1 MEGVVGEGK
10 GSAAE
15 VVCVCLSAVNGWFVF
30 LVSFRLVCCR
40 RFPFESKRQHV
51 YCRSAPRSVLAVRLR
66 RPDSRPVPHL
76 PFFRSAAFCLPSGS
90 PVLPPPFCRILCRRG
105 VSTPAASFFSPDQPD
120 PISRREEVAGISLHR
135 ESSVRR
141 LWWKGW
147 ILVAS
152 RADLK
157 RTPVPLGKDLC
168 FRSWVPSTRYYCLV

>member
-15 VVCVCLSAVNGWFVF
+15 VVCVWLSAVNGWFVF

-51 YCRSAPRSVLAVRLR
+51 YCRSAPRFVLAVRLR

-90 PVLPPPFCRILCRRG
+90 PVLPLR
-105 VSTPAASFFSPDQPD
+105 STASFAGGEYPLPLLLSSRLTN
-120 PISRREEVAGISLHR
+120 PIQFREEKRWPGSPSIEKAQFGGCGGKVGFWLHL
-135 ESSVRR
+135 VR
-141 LWWKGW
+141 
-147 ILVAS
+147 I
-152 RADLK
+152 
-157 RTPVPLGKDLC
+157 
-168 FRSWVPSTRYYCLV
+168 